1 MDLYL
6 SFLEWVLAEPHV
18 GVITKS
24 KNPSIFQELPE
35 IQGLMAEA
43 EATGRWINLTD
54 VFGRLPSDAS
64 RAADISV
71 GIGISTAASEAGAA
85 GGRAI
90 HCDLPAMRSHPFYQW
105 GYEKVVF
112 DNLDRMMTALKRYM
126 ADPASEP
133 GLGDFSSAMGQIDPF
148 CDGKAGERIGS
159 YIANLLQS
167 FDSELNRDQAINKT
181 NEDYALKW
189 GQENVR
195 QAEYWSQERA
205 TTL

>member
-1 MDLYL
+1 MKTDDVAVVIAVALFFAGPKAFRNTFLGALVRPGRAL
-6 SFLEWVLAEPHV
+6 STLLV
-18 GVITKS
+18 
-24 KNPSIFQELPE
+24 
-35 IQGLMAEA
+35 
-43 EATGRWINLTD
+43 
-54 VFGRLPSDAS
+54 
-64 RAADISV
+64 SV
-71 GIGISTAASEAGAA
+71 GIGISTAASEAVAA

-90 HCDLPAMRSHPFYQW
+90 HCDLTAMRSHSFYQW

-112 DNLDRMMTALKRYM
+112 DNMDRMMTALKRYM

-167 FDSELNRDQAINKT
+167 FDSDLNRDQAIHKA